1 MWMPDNPAD
10 IPTWVQE
17 TLAIAQHS
25 IYVSDRGKVY
35 CSDPMC
41 QCDGENIAYAML
53 GRRHVVECLIAAIAR
68 HRRDNVAAIPVIGK
82 SATMVPCLHCTQ
94 AK

>member
-41 QCDGENIAYAML
+41 RCDGEAFGVQMS
-53 GRRHVVECLIAAIAR
+53 GRRHALGCLVMAILKHRAKWLTPDTIDQEKMQPDLRECCS
-68 HRRDNVAAIPVIGK
+68 DK
-82 SATMVPCLHCTQ
+82 
-94 AK
+94 